1 MAVTLYPACE
11 GYKPTMS
18 SRLVKVNGINLA
30 YRMRGEGPPLVLVM
44 GYRLN
49 STAWPV
55 AFVEK
60 LSKRFTV
67 ITPDN
72 RGTGLSDKPAEGYAL
87 ANMARDI
94 AGLLDELTITQ
105 VHLLGYSMGG
115 AIAQEFVRQFPH
127 RVKSLMLCATMA
139 GGRSATYADSS
150 VSSVMRDLDGLSPE
164 EAARRIWKVTYAP
177 GYLEQHRTIAED
189 QMRREIALPTPLH
202 AADLQFQAFAEF
214 DGSRSLP
221 EIRCPTLVLTGDLDE
236 LIPPRNS
243 FVMANRISGAKLVVI
258 HNGGH
263 RVLWEEQRKCFELIS
278 EFIDSVSSETVALSP
293 PDASRPQARPTVTPL
308 LSAIE
313 LFASWPLTLAKA
325 SFEILTAAR
334 QSLFIGSASRY
345 GDGKPV
351 ILIPLLLA
359 SDLTLLPIS
368 LWLKA
373 LGYRPIVAGLLLNLG
388 GSQGD
393 RALSLTIR
401 DTTRRIGRKAVLLAH
416 SSGTPQAL
424 RVAALHPE
432 WVSDVVIFEASRR
445 HNAEGVRAHYVSS
458 GWTLLN
464 GIVELPRILRSI
476 SIELIGEATDNT
488 ENQMPNRDTQ
498 TPSRNVKNEY
508 DC

>member
-1 MAVTLYPACE
+1 
-11 GYKPTMS
+11 
-18 SRLVKVNGINLA
+18 
-30 YRMRGEGPPLVLVM
+30 
-44 GYRLN
+44 
-49 STAWPV
+49 
-55 AFVEK
+55 
-60 LSKRFTV
+60 
-67 ITPDN
+67 
-72 RGTGLSDKPAEGYAL
+72 
-87 ANMARDI
+87 
-94 AGLLDELTITQ
+94 
-105 VHLLGYSMGG
+105 
-115 AIAQEFVRQFPH
+115 
-127 RVKSLMLCATMA
+127 
-139 GGRSATYADSS
+139 
-150 VSSVMRDLDGLSPE
+150 
-164 EAARRIWKVTYAP
+164 
-177 GYLEQHRTIAED
+177 
-189 QMRREIALPTPLH
+189 
-202 AADLQFQAFAEF
+202 
-214 DGSRSLP
+214 
-221 EIRCPTLVLTGDLDE
+221 
-236 LIPPRNS
+236 
-243 FVMANRISGAKLVVI
+243 
-258 HNGGH
+258 
-263 RVLWEEQRKCFELIS
+263 
-278 EFIDSVSSETVALSP
+278 
-293 PDASRPQARPTVTPL
+293 
-308 LSAIE
+308 

-325 SFEILTAAR
+325 SSEILTAAR
-334 QSLFIGSASRY
+334 QSFFIGSASRY

-476 SIELIGEATDNT
+476 GIELIGEATDNT

-498 TPSRNVKNEY
+498 TPSRERQK
-508 DC
+508 